1 MRPNSDTRLRVAPG
15 GPTFRQQQGRDEVAG
30 EREEGGDAEEP
41 TAHPRER
48 RVEEQDAQQAG
59 GAHPVQRRNVGD
71 LAPCLGHSSLPTRDS
86 LHAFPVAGNGSGR
99 ASARLRGGRLG
110 LLDPERLRAWVPPE
124 YLEGMAPGEERVVN
138 IRIEGVP
145 GLVTAIPG
153 NDRITVRRMIDQAG
167 LPGEPP

>member
-1 MRPNSDTRLRVAPG
+1 MS
-15 GPTFRQQQGRDEVAG
+15 
-30 EREEGGDAEEP
+30 
-41 TAHPRER
+41 
-48 RVEEQDAQQAG
+48 
-59 GAHPVQRRNVGD
+59 
-71 LAPCLGHSSLPTRDS
+71 
-86 LHAFPVAGNGSGR
+86 
-99 ASARLRGGRLG
+99 
-110 LLDPERLRAWVPPE
+110 LDPERLRAWVPPE